1 MIMVKLIAID
11 MDGTLLNSQKEIP
24 QENIAVIQEAARS
37 GYKIVLCTGRMQTG
51 VEPYFEQLGLA
62 AEQEYAILNNGC
74 SLHTINRD
82 WQLLTYHDLNFNGVS
97 YLYDLLEG
105 YPEIDLTLT
114 ADRDY
119 LVLADQVSELVAYDA
134 SLVFTQAQTVG
145 LNDVKHAAKPVFQA
159 MYLGESDRLDAFQ
172 QKFECKLAEKFT
184 TVRSQ
189 PYIFEVMPRSITKA
203 TGLRELA
210 QKLKISRTDI
220 MAIGDALNDLEMLKA
235 AGFSVA
241 MGNASPEV
249 KAAADL
255 VTGSN
260 DDAGVAQAIAKYV
273 LNK

>member
-1 MIMVKLIAID
+1 
-11 MDGTLLNSQKEIP
+11 
-24 QENIAVIQEAARS
+24 
-37 GYKIVLCTGRMQTG
+37 
-51 VEPYFEQLGLA
+51 
-62 AEQEYAILNNGC
+62 
-74 SLHTINRD
+74 
-82 WQLLTYHDLNFNGVS
+82 
-97 YLYDLLEG
+97 
-105 YPEIDLTLT
+105 
-114 ADRDY
+114 
-119 LVLADQVSELVAYDA
+119 
-134 SLVFTQAQTVG
+134 
-145 LNDVKHAAKPVFQA
+145 

-189 PYIFEVMPRSITKA
+189 PYIFEVMPQNITKA
-203 TGLRELA
+203 TGLKELA
-210 QKLKISRTDI
+210 QKLRISRTDI

-260 DDAGVAQAIAKYV
+260 DDASVAQAIAKYV